1 MKGSQG
7 QVACLPLRLTSS
19 VGLSIAEGQALGLS
33 ARAALESVC
42 AGHTRAASGLSCP
55 GSGPIIVL
63 VKRSIRLRDQ
73 GSPPA
78 PTTLGSFP
86 VEHNIREV

>member
-7 QVACLPLRLTSS
+7 QVACLPLCLTS
-19 VGLSIAEGQALGLS
+19 VGLAIAEGQAIWLS
-33 ARAALESVC
+33 AHAALESVC
-42 AGHTRAASGLSCP
+42 TGHTGAPSGLSCP
-55 GSGPIIVL
+55 GSGPVIVL

-73 GSPPA
+73 GSRPA
-78 PTTLGSFP
+78 PTTLGSFL